1 MYVDTQIELSDSQ
14 AVTATAIS
22 TNVYDLFTTTTGGAT
37 SGVSPNTRLD
47 VGLGEGDGSWLVVNT
62 AVLATDSGSDATLTI
77 TLETADNAALSTNAE
92 VVFSTGA
99 LAFAAF
105 ATAGTNLVRVR
116 LPSYDYRRYLGVR
129 YTVASG
135 PLTAGAFDAF
145 VTMNVSKNK
154 PYASGFTVQ

>member
-1 MYVDTQIELSDSQ
+1 MYVDKMIEFSDAQ

-22 TNVYDLFTTTTGGAT
+22 TNVYDLFTTAEGGNTTEI
-37 SGVSPNTRLD
+37 SPNTRLD
-47 VGLGEGDGSWLVVNT
+47 VGLGEDVWVVINTQT
-62 AVLATDSGSDATLTI
+62 AVTDAASDATLVVTI
-77 TLETADNAALSTNAE
+77 ETADDVTLTTNAQ
-92 VVFSTGA
+92 VVHTSGT

-116 LPSYDYRRYLGVR
+116 LPSFAYRRYIGVR

-145 VTMNVSKNK
+145 ATYDAVDANRIYK
-154 PYASGFTVQ
+154 SGFTVQ